1 MSTTVAFKSGQPL
14 FSPEFQDMIDRCVD
28 LMKLDIVQGLAYE
41 QEPSL
46 MAARGVAA
54 NPSRLAPI
62 VAARLRR
69 AKPGGK
75 RGRADALK
83 ALPLSDLYD
92 AGIRSLARRYNVD
105 LAAPRRIVDQ
115 IDKARDFAFLAP
127 ELRNEAKLASLQ
139 ENVFDLQV
147 AEDSPAE
154 IGEEEASIRRLAP
167 RLSVDP
173 SVLRMLVEGSRG
185 GIGGIATGVGGL
197 GGVIA
202 PPIVVNKGLHFRLHK
217 VKCIDETNPEWPGDD
232 EIAMGGTA
240 VPPVGT
246 PTKVAEFMVRD
257 DFDDGESKTYSPP
270 KVLKTFS
277 LSGLTYPA
285 DCLMVLALAEKDN
298 GGLSSFLQDL
308 WEAIRDDV
316 QLIIAAVGAAAGL
329 AIGGA
334 VGGSLGTAIGGP
346 LGTIIGAVAG
356 AILGALIGWL
366 ISAVKDDIFTPQSA
380 AVHLPKSNSTFA
392 GGALTSPQFTLNFRD
407 HGGHY
412 RAYYTWQL
420 IR

>member
-1 MSTTVAFKSGQPL
+1 MTKTVAFKAGQPL

-46 MAARGVAA
+46 MAARGMAA

-75 RGRADALK
+75 RGRAEALK

-105 LAAPRRIVDQ
+105 LAAPKRVVDQ
-115 IDKARDFAFLAP
+115 IDPAHDFAFIAP

-139 ENVFDLQV
+139 ENIFSMQV
-147 AEDSPAE
+147 DEDTTSETGEAAET
-154 IGEEEASIRRLAP
+154 IRRLAP
-167 RLSVDP
+167 RLAVDP
-173 SVLRMLVEGSRG
+173 TVLRLLVEGGRG
-185 GIGGIATGVGGL
+185 LTGTVAGGL
-197 GGVIA
+197 GGVVA
-202 PPIVVNKGLHFRLHK
+202 QPIVVNKGLHFRLHK

-240 VPPVGT
+240 VPPVGN
-246 PTKVAEFMVRD
+246 PTKVPEFMVRD

-270 KVLKTFS
+270 RVLKSFS
-277 LSGLTYPA
+277 LDSVSYPA
-285 DCLMVLALAEKDN
+285 DFLMVLAMAEKDN
-298 GGLSSFLQDL
+298 GGLSQFLQDL
-308 WEAIRDDV
+308 WEAIKDEV
-316 QLIIAAVGAAAGL
+316 GIIVAAVGAAAGL

-334 VGGSLGTAIGGP
+334 IGGTVGTAIGGP

-356 AILGALIGWL
+356 AILGALVGWL
-366 ISAVKDDIFTPQSA
+366 ISAIKDDIFTPQSA
-380 AVHLPKSNSTFA
+380 AVHLPKPNSTFA
-392 GGALTSPQFTLNFRD
+392 GGALTSPQFSLDFRD

-412 RAYYTWQL
+412 RVYYTWQL
-420 IR
+420 VR

>member
-1 MSTTVAFKSGQPL
+1 MMEFQMTKTVAFKSGQPL

-28 LMKLDIVQGLAYE
+28 LLKLDIVQGLAYE

-46 MAARGVAA
+46 MTARGVRA
-54 NPSRLAPI
+54 NPSKLAPI

-83 ALPLSDLYD
+83 SLPLSDLYD

-105 LAAPRRIVDQ
+105 LASTMRVVDQ
-115 IDKARDFAFLAP
+115 IDKAHDFAFIAP
-127 ELRNEAKLASLQ
+127 ELRNEGKLASLQ
-139 ENVFDLQV
+139 ENIFSLQV
-147 AEDSPAE
+147 DDDTTSELGGEAET
-154 IGEEEASIRRLAP
+154 IRRLAP
-167 RLSVDP
+167 HLSVDP
-173 SVLRMLVEGSRG
+173 TVLRMMVESGR
-185 GIGGIATGVGGL
+185 IGVGGIS
-197 GGVIA
+197 GGVVA
-202 PPIVVNKGLHFRLHK
+202 QPIVVNKGLHFRLHK

-240 VPPVGT
+240 VPPSGN

-257 DFDDGESKTYSPP
+257 NFDDGESKTYSPP
-270 KVLKTFS
+270 RVLKTF
-277 LSGLTYPA
+277 GLDNVSYPA
-285 DCLMVLALAEKDN
+285 DFLMVLAMAEKDN
-298 GGLSSFLQDL
+298 GGMSQFLQDL
-308 WEAIRDDV
+308 WEAIKDEV
-316 QLIIAAVGAAAGL
+316 AVIIAAVGAAAGL

-334 VGGSLGTAIGGP
+334 IGGTIGTAIGGP

-356 AILGALIGWL
+356 AILGALVGWL

-380 AVHLPKSNSTFA
+380 AVHLPKPNASFA
-392 GGALTSPQFTLNFRD
+392 GGALTSPQFTMDFRD

-420 IR
+420 VR

>member
-1 MSTTVAFKSGQPL
+1 MTQSVAFKTGQPL

-28 LMKLDIVQGLAYE
+28 LLKLDIVQGLAYE
-41 QEPSL
+41 QEPAL

-54 NPSRLAPI
+54 NPSKLAPI

-83 ALPLSDLYD
+83 SLPLADLYD
-92 AGIRSLARRYNVD
+92 ADIRSLARRYNVD
-105 LAAPRRIVDQ
+105 LSGTKRVVQQ
-115 IDKARDFAFLAP
+115 IDAARDFAFIGP
-127 ELRNEAKLASLQ
+127 ELRNEAKLVSLQ
-139 ENVFDLQV
+139 ENIFSMQV
-147 AEDSPAE
+147 DEDGTS
-154 IGEEEASIRRLAP
+154 EAGDDADSIRRLAP

-173 SVLRMLVEGSRG
+173 TVLRLLVEGGR
-185 GIGGIATGVGGL
+185 GIAGTVAGNMGVL
-197 GGVIA
+197 VA
-202 PPIVVNKGLHFRLHK
+202 QPIVVNKGLHFRLHK

-240 VPPVGT
+240 VPPTGN
-246 PTKVAEFMVRD
+246 PTKVSEFMVRD
-257 DFDDGESKTYSPP
+257 DFDDGESKSYSPP
-270 KVLKTFS
+270 RVLKTF
-277 LSGLTYPA
+277 GLDSVSYPA
-285 DCLMVLALAEKDN
+285 DFLMVLAIAEKDN
-298 GGLSSFLQDL
+298 GGMSQFLQDL
-308 WEAIRDDV
+308 WEAIKDEV
-316 QLIIAAVGAAAGL
+316 GLIIAAVGAAAGL

-334 VGGSLGTAIGGP
+334 IGGTVGTAIGGP

-356 AILGALIGWL
+356 AILGALVGWI

-380 AVHLPKSNSTFA
+380 AVHLPKPNATFA
-392 GGALTSPQFTLNFRD
+392 GGALTSPQFTLDFRD

-420 IR
+420 VR

>member
-1 MSTTVAFKSGQPL
+1 MEIPMTKTVAFKAGQPV

-46 MAARGVAA
+46 MAARGMQA

-83 ALPLSDLYD
+83 ALPLADLYD
-92 AGIRSLARRYNVD
+92 ADIRSLARRYNVD
-105 LAAPRRIVDQ
+105 LAGTKRVVGQ
-115 IDKARDFAFLAP
+115 IDPARDFAFIAP
-127 ELRNEAKLASLQ
+127 ELGNETRLASLQ
-139 ENVFDLQV
+139 ENIFSLQ
-147 AEDSPAE
+147 AEEDSTSEAGEAAE
-154 IGEEEASIRRLAP
+154 TIRRLAP
-167 RLSVDP
+167 RLSLDP
-173 SVLRMLVEGSRG
+173 TVLRLLVEGGRG
-185 GIGGIATGVGGL
+185 LAVPVGG
-197 GGVIA
+197 GA
-202 PPIVVNKGLHFRLHK
+202 AQPIVVNKGLHFRLHK

-240 VPPVGT
+240 VPPSGT

-270 KVLKTFS
+270 RLLKSFS
-277 LSGLTYPA
+277 LDAVSYPA
-285 DCLMVLALAEKDN
+285 DFLMVLALAEKDN
-298 GGLSSFLQDL
+298 GGLSQFLQDL
-308 WEAIRDDV
+308 WEAIKDEV
-316 QLIIAAVGAAAGL
+316 TAIITAVSVAAGAAIGV
-329 AIGGA
+329 AIGGS
-334 VGGSLGTAIGGP
+334 VGTAIGGP

-356 AILGALIGWL
+356 AILGALVGW
-366 ISAVKDDIFTPQSA
+366 IINAVKDDIFTPQSA
-380 AVHLPKSNSTFA
+380 AVHLPKPNATFA
-392 GGALTSPQFTLNFRD
+392 GGALTSPQFSMDFRD

-412 RAYYTWQL
+412 RAWYSWHL
-420 IR
+420 VR

>member
-1 MSTTVAFKSGQPL
+1 MTKTVAFKAGQPL

-46 MAARGVAA
+46 MAARGIQA

-69 AKPGGK
+69 ARPGGK
-75 RGRADALK
+75 RGKADALK

-92 AGIRSLARRYNVD
+92 ADIRSLARRYNVD
-105 LAAPRRIVDQ
+105 LAGSQRVVQQVDA
-115 IDKARDFAFLAP
+115 ARDFAFIAP

-139 ENVFDLQV
+139 ENIFSMQV
-147 AEDSPAE
+147 DDETSSE
-154 IGEEEASIRRLAP
+154 IGDTGETIRRLAP
-167 RLSVDP
+167 HLSVDP
-173 SVLRMLVEGSRG
+173 TVLRLMIEGGRLGAGALG
-185 GIGGIATGVGGL
+185 GIGGGVVGQ
-197 GGVIA
+197 
-202 PPIVVNKGLHFRLHK
+202 PIVVNKGLHFRLHK

-240 VPPVGT
+240 VPPSGN
-246 PTKVAEFMVRD
+246 PTKVPEFMVRD
-257 DFDDGESKTYSPP
+257 DFDDGESKTYAPP
-270 KVLKTFS
+270 RVLKSFS
-277 LSGLTYPA
+277 LDNVSYPA
-285 DCLMVLALAEKDN
+285 DFLMVLAMAEKDN
-298 GGLSSFLQDL
+298 GGLSQFLQDL
-308 WEAIRDDV
+308 WEAIKDEV
-316 QLIIAAVGAAAGL
+316 TAIIAAVSAAAGA

-334 VGGSLGTAIGGP
+334 IGGSIGTALGGP

-356 AILGALIGWL
+356 AILGALVAWI
-366 ISAVKDDIFTPQSA
+366 IAAVKDDIFTPQSA
-380 AVHLPKSNSTFA
+380 AVHLPKANATFA
-392 GGALTSPQFTLNFRD
+392 GGALTSPQFSLDFRD

-412 RAYYTWQL
+412 RLWYTWQL

>member
-1 MSTTVAFKSGQPL
+1 MSQTVAFKAGQPL
-14 FSPEFQDMIDRCVD
+14 FSPEFQDMIDRCVE
-28 LMKLDIVQGLAYE
+28 LMKLDVVQGLAYE
-41 QEPSL
+41 QEPTL
-46 MAARGVAA
+46 MAARGLTR

-83 ALPLSDLYD
+83 SLPLTELYD
-92 AGIRSLARRYNVD
+92 ADIRSLARRYNVD
-105 LAAPRRIVDQ
+105 LSGTKRVVDQ
-115 IDKARDFAFLAP
+115 IDKARDFAFIAP

-139 ENVFDLQV
+139 ENIFSMQV
-147 AEDSPAE
+147 DDDTTSE
-154 IGEEEASIRRLAP
+154 IGEDSDALRRLAP

-173 SVLRMLVEGSRG
+173 TVLRMLVESGRVS
-185 GIGGIATGVGGL
+185 AGGL
-197 GGVIA
+197 SGGALGGAVK
-202 PPIVVNKGLHFRLHK
+202 PIVVNKGLHFRLHK

-240 VPPVGT
+240 VPPSGN
-246 PTKVAEFMVRD
+246 PTKVNEFMVRD

-270 KVLKTFS
+270 RVLKTFS
-277 LSGLTYPA
+277 LESVSYPA
-285 DCLMVLALAEKDN
+285 DFLMVLAMAEKDN
-298 GGLSSFLQDL
+298 GGLSQFLQDL
-308 WEAIRDDV
+308 WEAIKDEV
-316 QLIIAAVGAAAGL
+316 GVIVAAVAAAAGA

-334 VGGSLGTAIGGP
+334 IGGTLGTAIGGP

-356 AILGALIGWL
+356 AILGALVGWL

-380 AVHLPKSNSTFA
+380 AVHLPKPNSTFA
-392 GGALTSPQFTLNFRD
+392 GGALTSPQFSLDFRD

-412 RAYYTWQL
+412 RAYYTWQ
-420 IR
+420 IVR